1 MECLVVP
8 QHIWGWFWHFF
19 KENAES
25 LTAKR
30 LEVVVSHC
38 EDKESG
44 RPKCGEK
51 GFVLS
56 LV

>member
-1 MECLVVP
+1 MP